1 MRGLCLA
8 VWFFIVPARWAAP
21 KNSSSRPE
29 ILQDPMDQPIL
40 HPLHPSQVSLKVL
53 QDYLEN
59 IGQLNG
65 DAAAMTREQALL
77 LLFALHDYDKS
88 GYLDGLEFM
97 RLLSEL
103 VSQQAKGQPAPD
115 TVVPMVDSI
124 LETQDFNWDG
134 LLEPSELF
142 LPPRQGEKPNFLTAA
157 GEEDGP
163 LPWALPKP
171 NEPVIGLPSPSDQEI
186 NGDSPPA
193 PKVREQDM
201 MDDQLWSMEKHGE
214 QLSQETAGDP
224 DQQGKEMPS
233 APGD

>member
-1 MRGLCLA
+1 MKGLFLA
-8 VWFFIVPARWAAP
+8 VWLFIVPARWAAP
-21 KNSSSRPE
+21 KNSSGRPE
-29 ILQDPMDQPIL
+29 IPHDSMDQAIL
-40 HPLHPSQVSLKVL
+40 NPLHPSQVSLKVL

-65 DAAAMTREQALL
+65 DPATMTREQALL

-88 GYLDGLEFM
+88 GHLDGLEFM

-103 VSQQAKGQPAPD
+103 VSQQAKGEPAPD

-142 LPPRQGEKPNFLTAA
+142 LPPRQGEKPNFLTAVS
-157 GEEDGP
+157 EEDGP
-163 LPWALPKP
+163 VLWALPEP
-171 NEPVIGLPSPSDQEI
+171 NEPAIGFPSPSDQQS

-193 PKVREQDM
+193 PEVQEQDM
-201 MDDQLWSMEKHGE
+201 MGDQLWSLEKHGGE
-214 QLSQETAGDP
+214 LGQETAGE
-224 DQQGKEMPS
+224 QGKEMPS